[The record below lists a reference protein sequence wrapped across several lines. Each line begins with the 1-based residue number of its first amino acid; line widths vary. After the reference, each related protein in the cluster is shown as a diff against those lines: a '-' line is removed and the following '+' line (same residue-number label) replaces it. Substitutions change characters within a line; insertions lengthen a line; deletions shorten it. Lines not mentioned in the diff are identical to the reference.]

1 MLPLGFLKMFY
12 MVFIG
17 MFLTVYFATTVV
29 VVHAARVGDL
39 PPALIG
45 WGLAMLSVVLVAL
58 ALDELRKLV
67 LRQ

>member
-1 MLPLGFLKMFY
+1 
-12 MVFIG
+12 